1 MTRRGRV
8 RVGLVVAV
16 AVGAA
21 WGGSEPSC
29 EHSPE
34 HALLDFWAGD
44 WNVCV
49 AGAYAGHDRVT
60 RILDGCAVT
69 EEWTG
74 ADGLHGFGLFYY
86 VPAQAQWKQVWVT
99 DQAARPGGL
108 KEKHLI
114 ARRGDGETRFQ
125 GEIALPGGER
135 ILDRTTLRRAASGAV
150 LQTIEISRDG
160 GDRWT
165 TTFDSEYRRAP
176 PQSAGGQQGDAACR

>member
-1 MTRRGRV
+1 MTRRR
-8 RVGLVVAV
+8 RTLTGLVVTV

-21 WGGSEPSC
+21 CAGEPSC
-29 EHSPE
+29 AESPE
-34 HALLDFWAGD
+34 HALLDFWTGE

-60 RILDGCAVT
+60 RIADGCAVT

-99 DQAARPGGL
+99 DQASRPGGL

-114 ARRGDGETRFQ
+114 ARDGDAATRFQ

-150 LQTIEISRDG
+150 HQTIEISRDG

-165 TTFDSEYRRAP
+165 TTFDAEYRRAA
-176 PQSAGGQQGDAACR
+176 PQSAGGEQGDTACR